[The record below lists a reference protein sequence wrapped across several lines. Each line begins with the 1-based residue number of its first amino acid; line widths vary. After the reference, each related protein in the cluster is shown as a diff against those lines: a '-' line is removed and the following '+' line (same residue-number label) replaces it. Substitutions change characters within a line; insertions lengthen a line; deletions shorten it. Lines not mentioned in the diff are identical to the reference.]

1 MTDREILRHI
11 DEGANFYVSLF
22 GDAAHMEKV
31 HKEFYS
37 YVKPRAGEQGVS
49 FLYDVRIENLPVEQ
63 RKTVIEEMKAMHMP
77 IWLNLCSSD
86 ETFFLFSGAKRAHGQ
101 TEIQD
106 NEEVYMAILPEEKRG
121 CPENAHEIIKVR
133 SAEEFAQWAGVANDI
148 LAGGRPDMHPANH
161 FALCEKGLMECYI
174 LYHDGIPVSVAA
186 IVDNKGVASL
196 EFVATIPEMRRKG
209 FAGAVCGRAVGD
221 AFSDGAS
228 IITVRAV
235 DAAVAKVYQ
244 SIGFRAYNAAI

>member
-37 YVKPRAGEQGVS
+37 YVKPSAGEQGVS

-106 NEEVYMAILPEEKRG
+106 NEEVYMAILPEEKEAALKMPTESSE
-121 CPENAHEIIKVR
+121 CAPPKNSR
-133 SAEEFAQWAGVANDI
+133 SGQGWPMTSWPAAGRICI
-148 LAGGRPDMHPANH
+148 L
-161 FALCEKGLMECYI
+161 
-174 LYHDGIPVSVAA
+174 
-186 IVDNKGVASL
+186 
-196 EFVATIPEMRRKG
+196 
-209 FAGAVCGRAVGD
+209 
-221 AFSDGAS
+221 S
-228 IITVRAV
+228 IILPY
-235 DAAVAKVYQ
+235 AKK
-244 SIGFRAYNAAI
+244 G